1 MNRISLLLSE
11 TGIALPALCHQL
23 LEGIRLT
30 GFLKA
35 LATALSAL
43 CHCDFFFMMAI
54 QNQKNQC
61 EHEKTND
68 SGDNQKNRLC
78 GREIQRLTKTS
89 HQELWSPVP

>member
-1 MNRISLLLSE
+1 
-11 TGIALPALCHQL
+11 
-23 LEGIRLT
+23 
-30 GFLKA
+30 
-35 LATALSAL
+35 
-43 CHCDFFFMMAI
+43 MMAI

-89 HQELWSPVP
+89 LLVISFSSHQELWSPVP